1 MYAALAACGNKLN
14 NYCINY
20 PAPILLFFI
29 PAVLQQHWQQ
39 AFVKQLQVHS
49 KLFNLRLTISIIIYC
64 STSNSF

>member
-20 PAPILLFFI
+20 PAPILLFFS

-39 AFVKQLQVHS
+39 TFVKQLQVHS
-49 KLFNLRLTISIIIYC
+49 KLFNLRLTIFIHYLL
-64 STSNSF
+64 